1 MSVHKQNEQL
11 IEAIQGKAIADTI
24 SCAAVFT
31 IIDEM
36 KIEPIEAGRALDL
49 LDIAII
55 KCQLGLFGYS
65 PDKKIVKPAETVSEE
80 MNREISACL
89 KDGFL
94 SCADAWAIAKKLKVA
109 KMQVSAAC
117 DKLGI
122 KIKPCQLGAF

>member
-31 IIDEM
+31 IVDEM

-65 PDKKIVKPAETVSEE
+65 PDKKIVKPAESVSEE
-80 MNREISACL
+80 MNVEISACL
-89 KDGFL
+89 KDGVL
-94 SCADAWAIAKKLKVA
+94 SCADAWAIAKKLEVA